1 MIVALP
7 GLPAQ
12 RVCAVVREEWD
23 VEVATAEHLEVGAG
37 AWHWRIGGGDGPA
50 WFATVESVRT
60 SDERRRLLAAYEATA
75 ELASRLPFVVPPV
88 RTRDARLAVDVA
100 PGLLLTLAPFLE
112 GPAGSG
118 PLADDAERGRV
129 AGLLGDLH
137 HQPRPRHLPV
147 WRPRIG
153 WHPHAGREELERCLS
168 GVAWTGGPWSGP
180 AERLLTDAGAVL
192 TRVIRRFLLLG
203 AAVAGSVDRWVV
215 THGEPHTANLISTPD
230 GPRLVDWGSVCLA
243 PRERDLREA
252 LGRADGDD
260 PWFAYVEAG
269 GRPEPLS
276 PDTLELFALEWHL
289 SEIAEYAVRFSRPH
303 EDTADDRRCFAD
315 LEAEV
320 AALLEGWS

>member
-1 MIVALP
+1 MIVAPP
-7 GLPAQ
+7 GLPAE

-112 GPAGSG
+112 GPSGSG

-137 HQPRPRHLPV
+137 RPAPAAAPAGLAASDRLAPARRARGARALPV
-147 WRPRIG
+147 RRG
-153 WHPHAGREELERCLS
+153 
-168 GVAWTGGPWSGP
+168 WTGGPGP
-180 AERLLTDAGAVL
+180 
-192 TRVIRRFLLLG
+192 
-203 AAVAGSVDRWVV
+203 
-215 THGEPHTANLISTPD
+215 
-230 GPRLVDWGSVCLA
+230 
-243 PRERDLREA
+243 
-252 LGRADGDD
+252 
-260 PWFAYVEAG
+260 
-269 GRPEPLS
+269 GRPSGCS
-276 PDTLELFALEWHL
+276 PMPA
-289 SEIAEYAVRFSRPH
+289 
-303 EDTADDRRCFAD
+303 RR
-315 LEAEV
+315 
-320 AALLEGWS
+320 